1 MTTAEILQSARKMR
15 ADEQLKLIDSLF
27 EMLDEPDPVIAAA
40 WVTEAQDRLAALNHG
55 ELVAA
60 PIEELLAKMRL
71 Q

>member
-27 EMLDEPDPVIAAA
+27 EMIDEPDPVIAAA
-40 WVTEAQDRLAALNHG
+40 WVTEAQDRLTALKKG
-55 ELVAA
+55 ELSAA
-60 PIEELLAKMRL
+60 PIDELLAKMRL

>member
-40 WVTEAQDRLAALNHG
+40 WVTEAQDRLAALNQG

>member
-27 EMLDEPDPVIAAA
+27 EMIDEPDPAIAAA
-40 WVTEAQDRLAALNHG
+40 WTAEAQDRLAALDRG
-55 ELVAA
+55 SLSAEPIVELF
-60 PIEELLAKMRL
+60 AKLRL

>member
-27 EMLDEPDPVIAAA
+27 EMIDEPDPAIAAA
-40 WVTEAQDRLAALNHG
+40 WVTEAQDRLAALSRG
-55 ELVAA
+55 ELVAS
-60 PIEELLAKMRL
+60 PVEELLAKMRL